1 MVDFTY
7 EGFWSWT
14 VILLGDLL
22 VIQLPY
28 SLRTSLVAQTVKRLL
43 TMQKTW
49 VQSLGLEDPLEKEMA
64 THSITL
70 AWKIPWT
77 EECGRLQS
85 LLVCADFLFFHHSV
99 LVRYVSR
106 NLSISS
112 KLSNLLG
119 SLFIIVFYSLYF
131 CGICCNVSCF
141 TYNFIWVIS
150 FLKIC
155 QFCLF
160 FKKPTQ
166 FHSSFL
172 SSLLPLFHLLLL
184 WSWLFPSFC

>member
-1 MVDFTY
+1 M
-7 EGFWSWT
+7 
-14 VILLGDLL
+14 
-22 VIQLPY
+22 IQLPY

-43 TMQKTW
+43 AMQKTW
-49 VQSLGLEDPLEKEMA
+49 VQSVGLEDPLEKEMA
-64 THSITL
+64 THSSTL

-131 CGICCNVSCF
+131 CGIYCNVPVSLITLF
-141 TYNFIWVIS
+141 ES
-150 FLKIC
+150 SLFLKIC

-160 FKKPTQ
+160 YKKPTQ

-172 SSLLPLFHLLLL
+172 LSFLPLFHLLLL
-184 WSWLFPSFC
+184 